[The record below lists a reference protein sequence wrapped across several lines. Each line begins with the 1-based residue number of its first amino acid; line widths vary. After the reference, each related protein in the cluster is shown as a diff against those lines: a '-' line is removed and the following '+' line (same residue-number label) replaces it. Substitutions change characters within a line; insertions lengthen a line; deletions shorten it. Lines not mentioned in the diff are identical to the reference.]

1 MFLVSVLSWGRTCC
15 CTSTIHYQLSYGRE
29 KLLLV
34 WGEGKVFIASGLI
47 MWGHSSFASTVSE
60 RGSPFYG
67 AGESSSQFSPW

>member
-1 MFLVSVLSWGRTCC
+1 MFRCSHGVGLAAARAQY
-15 CTSTIHYQLSYGRE
+15 IISYGRE

-47 MWGHSSFASTVSE
+47 MWGHSSFASTVPE